1 MAETTNHRNPRREF
15 ITPDNAAMLFIGH
28 QAAIM
33 TSIGDINPVRFRNNV
48 IALAKI
54 AQLHHL
60 PTVLSDNMPE
70 GFAGPILPELVALL
84 PDAPLIHRDG
94 PINA

>member
-1 MAETTNHRNPRREF
+1 
-15 ITPDNAAMLFIGH
+15 
-28 QAAIM
+28 
-33 TSIGDINPVRFRNNV
+33 
-48 IALAKI
+48 LAKI

>member
-1 MAETTNHRNPRREF
+1 MAETTNHRNPHREF
-15 ITPDNAAMLFIGH
+15 ITPDNAAMLIIDH

-33 TSIGDINPVRFRNNV
+33 TGIGDIDPVRFRNNV
-48 IALAKI
+48 VALAKI

>member
-1 MAETTNHRNPRREF
+1 
-15 ITPDNAAMLFIGH
+15 MLIIDH

-33 TSIGDINPVRFRNNV
+33 TGIGDIDPVRFRNNV
-48 IALAKI
+48 VALAKI

-60 PTVLSDNMPE
+60 PTVLSDNMSE
-70 GFAGPILPELVALL
+70 GFAGSILPELVALL